1 MAKCLINSKAL
12 EERTVYPCFSIKQQS
27 EEGAVDARVA
37 QVPGVGPVGAG
48 AACCPHLCNG
58 DHGQWGVK
66 PLVHRRS
73 KSVFRRTKNVG
84 AVATAQNSARRPR
97 LNRLA
102 SLATGTLGSNVPKH
116 KLK

>member
-48 AACCPHLCNG
+48 VQPVVPTFATVITGNG
-58 DHGQWGVK
+58 
-66 PLVHRRS
+66 
-73 KSVFRRTKNVG
+73 
-84 AVATAQNSARRPR
+84 
-97 LNRLA
+97 
-102 SLATGTLGSNVPKH
+102 GSNHSFTAGQNRFFAERKT
-116 KLK
+116 

>member
-1 MAKCLINSKAL
+1 MVKILINSKAL
-12 EERTVYPCFSIKQQS
+12 EERYVYPCFSIKQQS

-73 KSVFRRTKNVG
+73 KSVSQNEKRRSCCNSTKLS
-84 AVATAQNSARRPR
+84 APTAP
-97 LNRLA
+97 
-102 SLATGTLGSNVPKH
+102 
-116 KLK
+116 